1 MNFLSRRGLLRGT
14 AGMVGA
20 GAVMP
25 SKAVAQLEEL
35 PLDER
40 TGSDDPHTG
49 ATYRAVV
56 DVVIP
61 RTPELCDELGPEH
74 GTGGL
79 DADIDELLPRFID
92 EFVAPEAGV
101 PGIDLGEASVPGTT
115 TEETVPLSEAV
126 AGALEAAAQ
135 TLVASGEN
143 RDEPEP
149 GRFGPAGGVFA
160 SLSRRDRRAA
170 MSQLE
175 AGDGAFV
182 VALVTAF
189 PAILYYSEA
198 PGYDDPLGPPSELEL
213 DESEV
218 PGWEQ
223 TGYPGPADGYAALRG
238 YEVQQFR
245 EDRGPSTGSNDDGEA
260 SGAAGTSDSETGS
273 ERALRRAE
281 ERLEGD
287 DR

>member
-1 MNFLSRRGLLRGT
+1 MNPLSRRGLLRGT

-20 GAVMP
+20 GAVLP
-25 SKAVAQLEEL
+25 AKVAAELEEV

-56 DVVIP
+56 DVVVP
-61 RTPELCDELGPEH
+61 RTPGLCEELGTEH

-79 DADIDELLPRFID
+79 DVDIDELLPRFID
-92 EFVAPEAGV
+92 EFVAPEAAV
-101 PGIDLGEASVPGTT
+101 PGIDLEAANVPGTT

-126 AGALEAAAQ
+126 AGALEAAGDA
-135 TLVASGEN
+135 LVASGDNE
-143 RDEPEP
+143 DDPEP
-149 GRFGPAGGVFA
+149 GRFGPAGGAFA
-160 SLSRRDRRAA
+160 ALSRRDRRAA

-175 AGDGAFV
+175 NGDGRFV

-198 PGYDDPLGPPSELEL
+198 AGYEDALGPPSELDL
-213 DESEV
+213 DESDL

-245 EDRGPSTGSNDDGEA
+245 EDRGPDQDGAPESTADDTEDDAEGGGDPPA
-260 SGAAGTSDSETGS
+260 
-273 ERALRRAE
+273 RAE
-281 ERLEGD
+281 RRLEGE
-287 DR
+287 R

>member
-20 GAVMP
+20 GTLHPSRAVE
-25 SKAVAQLEEL
+25 QLSEL
-35 PLDER
+35 PLDGR

-61 RTPELCDELGPEH
+61 RTPDLGE
-74 GTGGL
+74 GLEAGGL
-79 DADIDELLPRFID
+79 EAGIDELLPRFID
-92 EFVAPEAGV
+92 EFVAPEAAV
-101 PGIDLGEASVPGTT
+101 PGLDLGEANVPGTT

-126 AGALEAAAQ
+126 AGALEAAADAY
-135 TLVASGEN
+135 LASGRNE
-143 RDEPEP
+143 DEPEP
-149 GRFGPAGGVFA
+149 GRFGPAGGAFA
-160 SLSRRDRRAA
+160 ALSRRDRRNVLTD
-170 MSQLE
+170 LE
-175 AGDGAFV
+175 EGDGAFV

-198 PGYDDPLGPPSELEL
+198 AGYDDPLGPPSELEF
-213 DESEV
+213 DDASI

-238 YEVQQFR
+238 YEVQRFR
-245 EDRGPSTGSNDDGEA
+245 EDRGPP
-260 SGAAGTSDSETGS
+260 
-273 ERALRRAE
+273 R
-281 ERLEGD
+281 EGD
-287 DR
+287 DEGADGGPPSDQDGSKGERPGEALREAAERLREGSR

>member
-1 MNFLSRRGLLRGT
+1 MNPLSRRGLLRGT

-20 GAVMP
+20 GAVLP
-25 SKAVAQLEEL
+25 AKVAAELEEV

-56 DVVIP
+56 DVVVP
-61 RTPELCDELGPEH
+61 RTPELCEELGAEH

-79 DADIDELLPRFID
+79 DVGIDELLPRFID
-92 EFVAPEAGV
+92 EFVAPEAAV
-101 PGIDLGEASVPGTT
+101 PGIDLEAANVPGMT

-135 TLVASGEN
+135 ALLASGGNE
-143 RDEPEP
+143 DDPEP

-160 SLSRRDRRAA
+160 ALSRRDRRAA
-170 MSQLE
+170 MSRLE
-175 AGDGAFV
+175 DGDGRFV

-198 PGYDDPLGPPSELEL
+198 SGYDDALGPPSELDL
-213 DESEV
+213 DESNL

-245 EDRGPSTGSNDDGEA
+245 EDRGPDRDGASKSTADDDAEDDGDPLA
-260 SGAAGTSDSETGS
+260 
-273 ERALRRAE
+273 RAE
-281 ERLEGD
+281 RRLEGE
-287 DR
+287 R

>member
-1 MNFLSRRGLLRGT
+1 MNPLSRRGLLRGT

-20 GAVMP
+20 GAVLP
-25 SKAVAQLEEL
+25 AKVAAELEEV

-56 DVVIP
+56 DVVVP
-61 RTPELCDELGPEH
+61 RTPELCEELGTEH

-79 DADIDELLPRFID
+79 DVGIDELLPRFID
-92 EFVAPEAGV
+92 EFVAPEAAV
-101 PGIDLGEASVPGTT
+101 PGIDLEAANVPGTT

-126 AGALEAAAQ
+126 AGALEAAGDA
-135 TLVASGEN
+135 LVASGDNE
-143 RDEPEP
+143 DDPEP
-149 GRFGPAGGVFA
+149 GRFGPAGGAFA
-160 SLSRRDRRAA
+160 ALSRRDRRAA
-170 MSQLE
+170 MSRLE
-175 AGDGAFV
+175 DGDGRFV

-198 PGYDDPLGPPSELEL
+198 SGYEDALGPPSELDL
-213 DESEV
+213 DESDL

-245 EDRGPSTGSNDDGEA
+245 EDRGPNRDGASESTAADDAENDGDPLA
-260 SGAAGTSDSETGS
+260 
-273 ERALRRAE
+273 RAE
-281 ERLEGD
+281 RRLEGE
-287 DR
+287 R

>member
-1 MNFLSRRGLLRGT
+1 MNPLSRRGLLRGA

-20 GAVMP
+20 GAVLP
-25 SKAVAQLEEL
+25 AKVAAELEEV

-56 DVVIP
+56 DVVVP
-61 RTPELCDELGPEH
+61 RTPELCEELGAEH

-79 DADIDELLPRFID
+79 DVGIDELLPRLID
-92 EFVAPEAGV
+92 EFVAPEAAV
-101 PGIDLGEASVPGTT
+101 PGIDLGEANVSGTT

-135 TLVASGEN
+135 ALLASEGNE
-143 RDEPEP
+143 DDPEP
-149 GRFGPAGGVFA
+149 GRFGPAGGTFA
-160 SLSRRDRRAA
+160 ALSRRDRRAA
-170 MSQLE
+170 MSRLE
-175 AGDGAFV
+175 DGDGRFV

-198 PGYDDPLGPPSELEL
+198 SGYEDALGPPSELDL
-213 DESEV
+213 DESDL

-223 TGYPGPADGYAALRG
+223 AGYPGPADGYAALRG

-245 EDRGPSTGSNDDGEA
+245 EDRGPDRDGASDSTGRDGD
-260 SGAAGTSDSETGS
+260 SGDPLA
-273 ERALRRAE
+273 RAE
-281 ERLEGD
+281 RRLEGE
-287 DR
+287 R